1 MMPGWKAYV
10 WKEIQNLNND
20 QSGLFKGI
28 KEDFLRQ
35 IEQQKA
41 KHSHEEIWKT

>member
-10 WKEIQNLNND
+10 WKEIQDLNND
-20 QSGLFKGI
+20 QSGLYKGI

-35 IEQQKA
+35 IYEKRLQQ
-41 KHSHEEIWKT
+41 SDSGNVV